1 MHTVELLAD
10 TSTEERVRHIWQRLA
25 DAGLPSLASH
35 PHPTNRP
42 HVTLAT
48 TPELP
53 WAVRR
58 ELCAAFTV
66 LPLPLSLRGVIR
78 FSGRVK
84 VLAWRV
90 VPDAALAA
98 LQRQVWEVLAG
109 YGTGEGNSLHEPGNW
124 VPHISLARARSGAV
138 PWPDEL
144 LPAELSQHWDGTF
157 EGARSYDSTARTV
170 EPLT

>member
-10 TSTEERVRHIWQRLA
+10 SATEERVRHVWQRLA
-25 DAGLPSLASH
+25 AAGLPSLADH
-35 PHPTNRP
+35 RHPTNRP
-42 HVTLAT
+42 HLTLAT
-48 TPELP
+48 SPELP
-53 WAVRR
+53 WVLRR
-58 ELCAAFTV
+58 ELCTV
-66 LPLPLSLRGVIR
+66 LTALPLPLSLRGVIR

-98 LQRQVWEVLAG
+98 LQREVWEVLAG
-109 YGTGEGNSLHEPGNW
+109 SGSGVGNPLHEPGTW

-144 LPAELSQHWDGTF
+144 LPAELSQQWDGTF
-157 EGARSYDSTARTV
+157 DAARSYDSTARTV